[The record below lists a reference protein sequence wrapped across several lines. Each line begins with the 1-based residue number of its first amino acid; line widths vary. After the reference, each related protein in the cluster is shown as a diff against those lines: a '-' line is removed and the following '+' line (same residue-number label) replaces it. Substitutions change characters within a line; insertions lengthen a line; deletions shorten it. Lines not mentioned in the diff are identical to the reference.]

1 MNKRKVGSW
10 YETLACEYL
19 KESGAII
26 LNRNFRARNGEI
38 DIIAKD
44 GNYTC
49 FIEVKYRKDEE
60 YGGPE
65 AAVNMSKQRQICRVS
80 GYYLLKKGFSSDIA
94 IRYDVVAISGNEGT
108 YKIKWHKNAF
118 DYCL

>member
-49 FIEVKYRKDEE
+49 FIEVKYRKD
-60 YGGPE
+60 
-65 AAVNMSKQRQICRVS
+65 N
-80 GYYLLKKGFSSDIA
+80 L
-94 IRYDVVAISGNEGT
+94 
-108 YKIKWHKNAF
+108 
-118 DYCL
+118 